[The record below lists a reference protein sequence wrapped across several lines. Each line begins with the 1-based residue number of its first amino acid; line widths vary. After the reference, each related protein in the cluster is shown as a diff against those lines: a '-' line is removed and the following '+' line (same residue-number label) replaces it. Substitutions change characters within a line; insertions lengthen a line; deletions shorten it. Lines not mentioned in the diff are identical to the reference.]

1 METGQKWGHRA
12 EMDEPGGPGR
22 RKGKPR
28 SNVCRAGMNH
38 GHLPAARAQQ
48 AGSAGLSQAL
58 VICSFQSGMAGLGV
72 LILLE
77 SARGTGPSMEQVAW
91 LVMGPVVLQ
100 DLHHLS
106 PYRASCRPSP
116 APHPSSGNTI
126 VLQAAT
132 RPLRQSP

>member
-58 VICSFQSGMAGLGV
+58 VICSFQSGMVAMVALGRVGERWGAENRKERLQRGPGGENGGGAVWGHVSADGLLVPGTASSSI
-72 LILLE
+72 ILL
-77 SARGTGPSMEQVAW
+77 SMENKKAYQ
-91 LVMGPVVLQ
+91 
-100 DLHHLS
+100 
-106 PYRASCRPSP
+106 
-116 APHPSSGNTI
+116 
-126 VLQAAT
+126 
-132 RPLRQSP
+132 